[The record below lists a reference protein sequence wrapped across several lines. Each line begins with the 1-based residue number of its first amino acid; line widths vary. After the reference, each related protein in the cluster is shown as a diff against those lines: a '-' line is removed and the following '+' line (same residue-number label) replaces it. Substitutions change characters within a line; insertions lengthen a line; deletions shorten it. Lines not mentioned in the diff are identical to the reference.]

1 MTIYMDD
8 MAIHTKRHKNE
19 TELQHILRHRSYV
32 CRVLT
37 KLMENNLFLKPEK
50 CTFEQPSI
58 EFLGVRVREGTVH
71 MDDVKVEK
79 VCKWLPPTNI
89 TEVCKFLGFTGYYR
103 YFIKDYSKIAKPLL
117 LLTHNS
123 TPWHW
128 NEEQKQAFEQLR
140 NLMCQQ
146 PVLKQPDFTKPFA
159 VFTDASAYGVGAIL
173 SQEGGPNAQNRT
185 KYHPV
190 AYYSATFTETERNY
204 DVYDRELL
212 AIMKAITHWRPYLIW
227 TKEPFKI
234 FTDHAN
240 LLHWKSP
247 RKLNRRT
254 ARWHGELQDYN
265 FTLHHVPGKNH
276 TAADTLSRPPG
287 ADTGKDDNQ
296 RMTMLPEPIFIRV
309 FDADSDGSL
318 EHTITLIQNA
328 HHALMKEWEGTF
340 PIERVDNPRFP
351 FWRDIKGQRLV
362 IPPDQGLKRELMH
375 SWHDGPFSGHPRR
388 DETIR
393 KINREYFWPGARAW
407 ITEYVKGCAICQQNK
422 NLTHRVKTPPFH
434 IPSAINAKPF
444 SHIAMDLIT
453 GLPKSDG
460 YDAILTI
467 VDHGCSRGA
476 IFLPCSTTITGAGI
490 AKLYLENVFRWF
502 GLPRKIISD
511 RDPRF
516 TSHFGKAITQA
527 LGITQNL
534 SMAFHPQTDGLSE
547 RKNQWVEQYLR
558 LICTNQDDWARWL
571 PMGMAVHNNARNATT
586 GFSPNTLLLGWE
598 PPLSPDQIMATLN
611 QKTED
616 YVAQFQKNRL
626 MAILALNKAA
636 SAHAPLSSKYSQ
648 GQRVWLE
655 GKNLPVSHGTP
666 KLSPKRYGPFV
677 ITKLVSP
684 VASKLDLPVSWNIH
698 PVFHNSL
705 LTPYVE
711 TDAHGPNFSRPP
723 PDLIDGE
730 AEYEVEAIRSHR
742 YFGKNKRLQY
752 LLKWK
757 GYPEADNTWES
768 QDQMNAPELL
778 KQYNRRHNIQDKKD
792 HANLAILHPPSSLS
806 NWSSTPTHTSPTTS
820 TQLSP
825 SSTTECPLS
834 TFQMSLPPP
843 LRRPRPS
850 YLSLLT
856 QSPIQRPSPNLRP
869 TTPPSPRRLRS
880 TSSQLNQT
888 STRRSARLRMVS
900 SPPSIAAKSPT
911 PLRRRNATKLIASS
925 NKNSKRTRTRST
937 ASSSCL
943 AAPTVT
949 NLTTVASPHS
959 SPSER
964 GSPYP
969 PNSSDSETTVESC
982 YSRVKSITRNRTP
995 LTSTLLPITHPPT
1008 LRSHSHAGSSPFS
1021 LAPLPLSIPSVT
1033 PLPTSTTG
1041 TPPLNWSASDN
1052 RTTDSATSATSS
1064 PSYRLRYISPKTI
1077 WRQRVTALKPPGSRP
1092 AFRIWREERGP
1103 RITPHDDAPLGE
1115 GPVGDQEVQTRAGGD
1130 DTVVYPRLRVIR
1142 TNWA

>member
-1 MTIYMDD
+1 
-8 MAIHTKRHKNE
+8 
-19 TELQHILRHRSYV
+19 
-32 CRVLT
+32 
-37 KLMENNLFLKPEK
+37 
-50 CTFEQPSI
+50 
-58 EFLGVRVREGTVH
+58 

-79 VCKWLPPTNI
+79 VRKWLPPKNV
-89 TEVCKFLGFTGYYR
+89 TEVRKFLGFTGYYR

-117 LLTHNS
+117 LLTHNT

-128 NEEQKQAFEQLR
+128 SDEQQKAFEQLR
-140 NLMCQQ
+140 DLMCQQ

-173 SQEGGPNAQNRT
+173 SQEGGPNTQNRT

-254 ARWHGELQDYN
+254 TRWHGELQDYN

-276 TAADTLSRPPG
+276 TAADALSRPPG
-287 ADTGKDDNQ
+287 VDTGKDDNQ
-296 RMTMLPEPIFIRV
+296 QMVMLPEPIFIHV

-318 EHTITLIQNA
+318 EHTITVIQNA
-328 HHALMKEWEGTF
+328 HYTLMKEWEGIF
-340 PIERVDNPRFP
+340 PIERVDTPHTP
-351 FWRDIKGQRLV
+351 FWRDTKSHRLV

-375 SWHDGPFSGHPRR
+375 SWHDGPFSGHPGR
-388 DETIR
+388 DKTIR

-407 ITEYVKGCAICQQNK
+407 ITEYIKGCATCQQNK
-422 NLTHRVKTPPFH
+422 NLTHRVKTLPFH

-444 SHIAMDLIT
+444 LHIAMDLIT

-460 YDAILTI
+460 FDAILTI

-502 GLPRKIISD
+502 GLPCKIISD
-511 RDPRF
+511 RDPCF

-534 SMAFHPQTDGLSE
+534 STAFHPQTDGLSE

-571 PMGMAVHNNARNATT
+571 PMATAVHNNARNATT

-598 PPLSPDQIMATLN
+598 PPLSPDQTTPTSN
-611 QKTED
+611 QKAED
-616 YVAQFQKNRL
+616 YITKFQKNRL

-655 GKNLPVSHGTP
+655 GKNLPISHGTV
-666 KLSPKRYGPFV
+666 KLSPKRYGPFT
-677 ITKLVSP
+677 ITKLISP
-684 VASKLDLPVSWNIH
+684 VASKLDLPASWNIH
-698 PVFHNSL
+698 PVFHNNL

-711 TDAHGPNFSRPP
+711 TSAHGPNFTRPP
-723 PDLIDGE
+723 PDLINGE
-730 AEYEVEAIRSHR
+730 AEYEVEAIRNHR

-768 QDQMNAPELL
+768 EDQLNTPELL
-778 KQYNRRHNIQDKKD
+778 KQYNRRHNVQDKRTR
-792 HANLAILHPPSSLS
+792 ARLAKTHSPFPTR
-806 NWSSTPTHTSPTTS
+806 NWSSILTPISRTPSTPTLH
-820 TQLSP
+820 
-825 SSTTECPLS
+825 SSTTACLPS
-834 TFQMSLPPP
+834 TSPMSLPPP
-843 LRRPRPS
+843 LRRPRPYS
-850 YLSLLT
+850 LSRSIPSLT
-856 QSPIQRPSPNLRP
+856 TKPSLNSPP
-869 TTPPSPRRLRS
+869 TTPPYRRRLRS
-880 TSSQLNQT
+880 TSSPRSQT
-888 STRRSARLRMVS
+888 STRRSA
-900 SPPSIAAKSPT
+900 
-911 PLRRRNATKLIASS
+911 
-925 NKNSKRTRTRST
+925 
-937 ASSSCL
+937 
-943 AAPTVT
+943 
-949 NLTTVASPHS
+949 
-959 SPSER
+959 
-964 GSPYP
+964 
-969 PNSSDSETTVESC
+969 
-982 YSRVKSITRNRTP
+982 
-995 LTSTLLPITHPPT
+995 
-1008 LRSHSHAGSSPFS
+1008 
-1021 LAPLPLSIPSVT
+1021 
-1033 PLPTSTTG
+1033 
-1041 TPPLNWSASDN
+1041 
-1052 RTTDSATSATSS
+1052 
-1064 PSYRLRYISPKTI
+1064 
-1077 WRQRVTALKPPGSRP
+1077 
-1092 AFRIWREERGP
+1092 
-1103 RITPHDDAPLGE
+1103 
-1115 GPVGDQEVQTRAGGD
+1115 
-1130 DTVVYPRLRVIR
+1130 
-1142 TNWA
+1142 